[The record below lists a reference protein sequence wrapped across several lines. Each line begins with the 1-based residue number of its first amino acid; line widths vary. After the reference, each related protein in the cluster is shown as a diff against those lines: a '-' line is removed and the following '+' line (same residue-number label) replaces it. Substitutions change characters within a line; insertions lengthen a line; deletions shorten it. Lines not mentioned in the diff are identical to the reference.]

1 MCQVFGWAIDHV
13 LSMTWPRFRCVA
25 ARLNEVVY
33 CKARDEVFLG
43 VVAALGNNNQRKN
56 LFESCGGFFL
66 NDKQKQEVAN
76 LDYTEEELEFAR
88 KRMKEIMEQQK

>member
-1 MCQVFGWAIDHV
+1 M
-13 LSMTWPRFRCVA
+13 
-25 ARLNEVVY
+25 
-33 CKARDEVFLG
+33 
-43 VVAALGNNNQRKN
+43 
-56 LFESCGGFFL
+56 